1 MGEAK
6 AARGRGSSLALLS
19 QLCCTW
25 QLAYRSP
32 GTLRTSVSS
41 CRWILAGK
49 WSEFH
54 WHYCKIESRFPFW
67 NFDSFFPLFPPAD
80 IQPVLCPRALLM
92 TGQGERTR
100 VMFGGAQGLGP
111 HASSIGLTPSACL
124 LGSPGLPSP
133 PPADTSPTPAKL
145 FCTTRSMCT
154 CVFENPQ
161 FRPQEVVSAQ
171 APGTTPRH
179 STVFLTA
186 QLTKQSDFML
196 ESMS

>member
-1 MGEAK
+1 MSSSCQQFVGRLPLFWGVGEAK

-67 NFDSFFPLFPPAD
+67 NFDSFFPPFSPCRHTACPLPPS
-80 IQPVLCPRALLM
+80 PVNDWAGGEDEGDVWGGPRTWPSCIFYRPDPFCLPA
-92 TGQGERTR
+92 
-100 VMFGGAQGLGP
+100 GLSWP
-111 HASSIGLTPSACL
+111 P
-124 LGSPGLPSP
+124 LPSP
-133 PPADTSPTPAKL
+133 CRHLPHPCQAVLHHQDHVH
-145 FCTTRSMCT
+145 MC
-154 CVFENPQ
+154 V
-161 FRPQEVVSAQ
+161 
-171 APGTTPRH
+171 
-179 STVFLTA
+179 
-186 QLTKQSDFML
+186 
-196 ESMS
+196 